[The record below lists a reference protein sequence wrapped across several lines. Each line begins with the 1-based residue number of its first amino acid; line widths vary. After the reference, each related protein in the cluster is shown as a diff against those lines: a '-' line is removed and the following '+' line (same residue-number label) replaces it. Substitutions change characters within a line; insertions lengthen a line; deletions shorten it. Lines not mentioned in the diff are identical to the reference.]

1 MVIDLRGAQQYLN
14 ERMSMQCAAK
24 IKSRLRTVR
33 FWETTMKISP
43 PFHRAARAAIA
54 LALGTCAYAAPALAH
69 NVGDWVLAPWHD
81 STQTFPGVVV
91 GKSGSSLTIRFDD
104 GTRETR
110 IASEVRAFDWKAGSY
125 VECQWSDGKWYGA
138 RINWL
143 GKDGLSMQIRYVDD
157 GTIERTTTGKC
168 RSSN

>member
-1 MVIDLRGAQQYLN
+1 
-14 ERMSMQCAAK
+14 
-24 IKSRLRTVR
+24 
-33 FWETTMKISP
+33 MKISLP
-43 PFHRAARAAIA
+43 SRRAARAAIA
-54 LALGTCAYAAPALAH
+54 LALGTYAYAAPALAH
-69 NVGDWVLAPWHD
+69 DVGDWVLAPWRD
-81 STQTFPGVVV
+81 SRQTFPGVVV

-125 VECQWSDGKWYGA
+125 VECQWSDGSWYGA

-157 GTIERTTTGKC
+157 GTVEKTTTGKC
-168 RSSN
+168 RSPR